1 MLFKIFSLKLNKVN
15 FAKHLIIFYNNDKI
29 YKEICCCN
37 IIITIFATQIQSE
50 EIVVFITTQFC
61 QNEKTHFN
69 THTIMEKIQT
79 YNLKLSHKYNQF

>member
-1 MLFKIFSLKLNKVN
+1 MLLQYNYYN
-15 FAKHLIIFYNNDKI
+15 F
-29 YKEICCCN
+29 CN
-37 IIITIFATQIQSE
+37 TNSIR